1 MTEQEWQKTADKYGI
16 SVEQLKEDLSPG
28 FPDRSMYK
36 SRFYYKSYKCHRDR
50 DVVILD
56 EDVTVD
62 SFLKDNR
69 FDCTYCWDI
78 NTNLVLAYTETFSIY
93 KLYIRTLFGNLDNVD
108 FAMHYA
114 DFGEPEVY
122 FNNATFD
129 MRWMLGCYYNN
140 KLFSM
145 KIDSGA
151 STTVFNINDCSRILG
166 SNSYIETLHIIDKIK
181 HGVASPMTANGK
193 VIYYSIPV
201 NFSFDRNSD
210 PVKITIYVDPKNKL
224 QFPLLGLDIISS
236 CHIIVT
242 PGEPPVFLDFKY
254 DKYIEYLK
262 KHRLED
268 NNTIDLL
275 EILSIEN

>member
-1 MTEQEWQKTADKYGI
+1 MTEQEWQKAADKFGVT
-16 SVEQLKEDLSPG
+16 VEQLKEDLSPG

-36 SRFYYKSYKCHRDR
+36 PRFYYKTYKCHRDH

-56 EDVTVD
+56 ENVTVD

-69 FDCTYCWDI
+69 FDCTYCW
-78 NTNLVLAYTETFSIY
+78 NVRTKQVLAYTETRSMH
-93 KLYIRTLFGNLDNVD
+93 KLYIRTLFEHQENIV
-108 FAMHYA
+108 FTFHYA

-129 MRWMLGCYYNN
+129 ERWMLECYYNN
-140 KLFSM
+140 IPLNM

-151 STTVFNINDCSRILG
+151 SVSVINIDDCFEILG
-166 SNSYIETLHIIDKIK
+166 CNSYIKTMRVIDKIK
-181 HGVASPMTANGK
+181 HGIAFPMTANGK
-193 VIYYSIPV
+193 VTYYSISI
-201 NFSFDRNSD
+201 NFSFDENSD
-210 PVKITIYVDPKNKL
+210 PVKITIYIDPKNRL

-236 CHIIVT
+236 CHVIIT
-242 PGEPPVFLDFKY
+242 PGEPPAFLDFKY

-268 NNTIDLL
+268 NNTVDLL
-275 EILSIEN
+275 EILSIDK